1 MEQSLED
8 KDKSRLRLLIV
19 FRLIIITLFLGV
31 AIFIDIKKTG
41 IPVSVKT
48 LNFLYFII
56 AATYFFSIIYI
67 LLLKVIKDFKINV
80 YGQLAIDVIM
90 VTLIVYITGSL
101 RSNYSVLYTLVII
114 YSVIF
119 LGRYGGLIIASAA
132 GILYGLLLD
141 FEFFNIIPP
150 VTFFEYGYDYTAEDV
165 FIRILVHIVSFY
177 VLALLASF
185 VVEQEKKTRFL
196 LKEKESEF
204 DQLDLL
210 FRSIIESLDTGVMTI
225 NLQGV
230 IKTFNRAAEEITGF
244 PLAAVIN
251 RQVVDVFPEFGA
263 IFNFGIYDKQI
274 RSRMGVVIQGNKK
287 QKIHLGC
294 SSSPLRDKEDKI
306 IGSILIFQNLTE
318 IKLMEETLEKSK
330 RLALIGEMGAGLAHE
345 MRNPLAS
352 ITGSIELLKQGL
364 KLKDTD
370 ERLMKIILRSKDQL
384 DSFVRDFL
392 LLARPIPLNSEMVDI
407 NSIISDI
414 LESLKLSADWM
425 ADIKINCSLGDGVI
439 IFANREQI
447 RQVINNLVLNAI
459 QAMKEGGILS
469 ILTRS
474 MKHHDREVIEI
485 NVGDTGMGI
494 EEKDMEK
501 VFEPFFTKKHK
512 GTGLGLTIVSRIVDG
527 YGGRIHLESGLNRGT
542 VCRVWLPSRRESVV

>member
-1 MEQSLED
+1 
-8 KDKSRLRLLIV
+8 
-19 FRLIIITLFLGV
+19 
-31 AIFIDIKKTG
+31 
-41 IPVSVKT
+41 
-48 LNFLYFII
+48 
-56 AATYFFSIIYI
+56 
-67 LLLKVIKDFKINV
+67 
-80 YGQLAIDVIM
+80 
-90 VTLIVYITGSL
+90 
-101 RSNYSVLYTLVII
+101 
-114 YSVIF
+114 
-119 LGRYGGLIIASAA
+119 
-132 GILYGLLLD
+132 
-141 FEFFNIIPP
+141 
-150 VTFFEYGYDYTAEDV
+150 
-165 FIRILVHIVSFY
+165 
-177 VLALLASF
+177 
-185 VVEQEKKTRFL
+185 
-196 LKEKESEF
+196 
-204 DQLDLL
+204 
-210 FRSIIESLDTGVMTI
+210 
-225 NLQGV
+225 
-230 IKTFNRAAEEITGF
+230 
-244 PLAAVIN
+244 VIN

-330 RLALIGEMGAGLAHE
+330 RLALIGEMAAGLAHE

>member
-330 RLALIGEMGAGLAHE
+330 RLALIGEMAAGLAHE